1 MLYAVLLTGP
11 AAMLAIEFGW
21 FLTEVGR
28 QPWIVRGYMRVSE
41 AATQAGGIT
50 LVTILFGLLYLV
62 LLFTSAYVLIR
73 MFKDKP
79 AQDDVDKVIEKRRS
93 CLMDYTTIGITVLWT
108 FLFLYIIVASIDFGA
123 GFFTL
128 HTKLTGEEKKINHL
142 VERYLNPVWEVT
154 NVFFVFFFVGFVG
167 FFPDSALYFGTV
179 LLVPGS
185 IALILISI
193 RGSFYAFE
201 HYGQDTKLPWII
213 MYGLTGL
220 LIPASLATVLT
231 ISEGGYITERGSHFD
246 LDWFQLLLSP
256 FAWSV
261 VFLAII
267 SVLYIS
273 SGFFNILCFES

>member
-1 MLYAVLLTGP
+1 MLNGLHNY
-11 AAMLAIEFGW
+11 
-21 FLTEVGR
+21 R
-28 QPWIVRGYMRVSE
+28 YYR
-41 AATQAGGIT
+41 T
-50 LVTILFGLLYLV
+50 L
-62 LLFTSAYVLIR
+62 
-73 MFKDKP
+73 D
-79 AQDDVDKVIEKRRS
+79 
-93 CLMDYTTIGITVLWT
+93 

-123 GFFTL
+123 GFY
-128 HTKLTGEEKKINHL
+128 LTHKINWGREKINHL

-154 NVFFVFFFVGFVG
+154 NVFCFFFVGFVG

-213 MYGLTGL
+213 MYGLRFVNTS
-220 LIPASLATVLT
+220 SLATVLT

-273 SGFFNILCFES
+273 SGF